1 MSRTVCHF
9 LFPSAPIERLHPV
22 RVLYNSQETPFLFRT
37 LVLPAA
43 DLQAYACPA
52 VRKTSVSRIRAS
64 NTCSPCLLRTRTDR
78 LLKALSERLSF
89 LHPENTYDI
98 YMNTYDIY
106 MYVFIYTNKS
116 FILVFPY
123 TVYNL
128 FINMAMPTNII
139 YYRFIFKSM
148 PMVALA

>member
-1 MSRTVCHF
+1 M
-9 LFPSAPIERLHPV
+9 
-22 RVLYNSQETPFLFRT
+22 Y
-37 LVLPAA
+37 
-43 DLQAYACPA
+43 
-52 VRKTSVSRIRAS
+52 
-64 NTCSPCLLRTRTDR
+64 
-78 LLKALSERLSF
+78 
-89 LHPENTYDI
+89 TYDI
-98 YMNTYDIY
+98 YMYTYDIY

-128 FINMAMPTNII
+128 FINMAMSTNII